1 MESILL
7 VSLFF
12 GLLSAFSLPLGTLTS
27 AIWKP
32 TDRWTA
38 FLMSFGGG
46 ALLAALTIDLAAPS
60 VERGDT
66 FSLAAGC
73 IVGGLLFIFLDQLVS
88 RKGGFLRKFSSTI
101 YYFRKKERERFR
113 DLARKI
119 RRVEALGRLGAD
131 DARLLA
137 SSVTSM
143 SFRAGSTLFRE
154 GDPADFLFLIE
165 EGEVD
170 LLDPFHENRTML
182 TMKRGD
188 AFGFMACFTRSPHA
202 TTAMAASECQVMR
215 VPLEAIEDLLRAS
228 WEFEER
234 FSAFLESQ
242 RVETYLVERQKLS
255 IEQAHEWVGEA
266 LESLDAGEGLP
277 SRDDDEEDGADGHHP
292 KIAQLRHMPF
302 LAGLPD
308 DDLATVAA
316 HCFVKNHRVGH
327 TFFHASEPAER
338 FYLVRSGE
346 VSVIDPSLRQ
356 REPLVIR
363 ENEAFGAFSFL
374 TGQNHSSNAVATTDC
389 TVLVLL
395 RHDFER
401 LCLDLPRF
409 AEAIRG
415 FVEEGVL
422 SDYLRRCHNFTEDKA
437 LAWVRRA
444 VNNLSSGKML
454 PSASAMTH
462 EISQHAGA
470 PLAIWLGILLD
481 GIPESFVIGA
491 SVAQDGA
498 VSASLIAGLF
508 LANFPESLSSSV
520 GMRQQGMPFGK
531 ILLMWSSLTIITGI
545 GAALGSIFFQGVPHH
560 VHALVE
566 GVAAGAMLTMIAQT
580 MLPEAFIKGGSITGF
595 STLLGFLAAILFKS
609 LETGG

>member
-7 VSLFF
+7 ASLLF

-32 TDRWTA
+32 SDRWIA

-66 FSLAAGC
+66 VSLAIGC
-73 IVGGLLFIFLDQLVS
+73 VVGGLLFVFLDQLVS
-88 RKGGFLRKFSSTI
+88 QRGGFLRKFSSTI

-131 DARLLA
+131 DASLLA
-137 SSVTSM
+137 ASVSSAT
-143 SFRAGSTLFRE
+143 FREGSTIFRE
-154 GDPADFLFLIE
+154 GDPADCIFLIE

-170 LLDPFHENRTML
+170 LLDPFDKNHTL
-182 TMKRGD
+182 VTMKRGD
-188 AFGFMACFTRSPHA
+188 AFGFMACFTRSEHA
-202 TTAMAASECQVMR
+202 TTAMATSECQVMR
-215 VPLEAIEDLLRAS
+215 IPYEAIEELLRAS

-234 FSAFLESQ
+234 LSHFLESE
-242 RVETYLVERQKLS
+242 RVETYLVERQKLTR
-255 IEQAHEWVGEA
+255 EETHEWVGEA

-277 SRDDDEEDGADGHHP
+277 ERVAEGDHEDDGHDP
-292 KIAQLRHMPF
+292 KIAQLKSMPF
-302 LAGLPD
+302 LAALPED
-308 DDLATVAA
+308 VLANVAS
-316 HCFVKNHRVGH
+316 HCFVKYHRSGH
-327 TFFHASEPAER
+327 TFFHAGEPAER
-338 FYLVRSGE
+338 FYLVREGSI
-346 VSVIDPSLRQ
+346 SIMNPSTRV
-356 REPLVIR
+356 REHI
-363 ENEAFGAFSFL
+363 EATKNETFGAFSFL
-374 TGQNHSSNAVATTDC
+374 TGQRHSSNAVATTDC
-389 TVLVLL
+389 SVLVLL

-401 LCLDLPRF
+401 LCLESPLF

-422 SDYLRRCHNFTEDKA
+422 SEYLRRCHNFTEDKA
-437 LAWVRRA
+437 LSWVRRA
-444 VNNLSSGKML
+444 VNNLSSGKMI
-454 PSASAMTH
+454 PSASSMTH
-462 EISQHAGA
+462 EISQHHGA
-470 PLAIWLGILLD
+470 PIAIWLGILLD

-491 SVAQDGA
+491 SVAKDGA
-498 VSASLIAGLF
+498 VSISLIAGLF

-531 ILLMWSSLTIITGI
+531 VFLMWTSLMLLTGA

-580 MLPEAFIKGGSITGF
+580 MLPEAFIKGGTITGF
-595 STLLGFLAAILFKS
+595 STLLGFLSAILFKS
-609 LETGG
+609 FETGS